1 MREALEHPFFGLGKL
16 AGTLSHASEANTVD
30 IKARSKENLTL
41 NSIEAI
47 IWPTYISLV
56 LYYRFSD
63 TLLASLLYGKDRA
76 SAMVFM
82 APREG

>member
-16 AGTLSHASEANTVD
+16 AGTAPTFKRPALKTPTHASEANTVD

-56 LYYRFSD
+56 LCYRFSD
-63 TLLASLLYGKDRA
+63 TLLPDFFFPGI
-76 SAMVFM
+76 
-82 APREG
+82 